1 MENFKTKTLVK
12 SQNNFS
18 VIKVKSRKSQE
29 TISNQEVV
37 CFGFRIVF

>member
-1 MENFKTKTLVK
+1 MENFKTKTTEK
-12 SQNNFS
+12 PRNNLPI
-18 VIKVKSRKSQE
+18 IKVKSRKSQE